1 MGDSKLWL
9 LLLLSTTTLVAAQF
23 DDPPT
28 CLLAKRY
35 KTMHKYEYQ
44 YEAESLNSIDGGSLL
59 KNGPKA
65 ICKVEIEVPQTCSF
79 IVRTTGCR
87 LSEVVGMDP
96 AGNPEFRPAPTSDV
110 FAAEMERYPLKV
122 VVEGRYNVK
131 LYPEEGETSTILNVK
146 RGILSALAVPLIEE
160 DQNSMMPTIHGMC
173 QTSFIVNS
181 RQNIATDVSLTR
193 DLSRCDKFVPI
204 RDHSSSLALISGL
217 HYPLAQL
224 ISSSQTCNY
233 KFDNDRKHMTSTA
246 CTETHVLLPFSNKGK
261 SGVTSV
267 GKQLLTLVQVSSHN
281 DRVFDHTD
289 IVKGL
294 HMEAVTDK
302 FAVQDKNLVLFVLRE
317 LASLPETEGER
328 RAHLFFKL
336 VTVLRGMTEE
346 TLILILP
353 EAQRVSSSLTY
364 QALAQCGTP
373 ACNSAILEI
382 FKSFDEASV
391 QVDAA
396 VFALGLVSNPS
407 PLLIHGML
415 EMAKIKPSRPV
426 MYALSNVVKRFYK
439 AEEKL
444 IPEIH
449 AVANFMA
456 AQLGDCTGEEE
467 KTFLT
472 LRVVG
477 NMAPAVMI
485 AGPAL
490 RMRVIQCMNQA
501 AASASVQ
508 QAAIQVFRL
517 TPAPR
522 EATEVLMRVV
532 MDRAANVQ
540 KRVAAYLVLM
550 KNPEARQLVM
560 LTNALK
566 SGENNQFKSFV
577 VSHMTNIMSSTEPE
591 TKELRMKIRDAVQ
604 GNEIGPIM
612 AATKFSRNYRMG
624 SIEGNMIFEGSSYLP
639 KEVMLEMTLKAFGF
653 DVDMMEIGMEGT
665 GLEPTVDAL
674 FGKDGFFPSSVLR
687 TMYFVSDSVPLKVKE
702 VMYDMMPALK
712 RESMKRKASQGF
724 IKEIGRNLNKLMRDL
739 KNSESPEATVYMKL
753 LGNEMG
759 YMKTKDI
766 QHIVNSASIMA
777 DRMFKMFPAEIMK
790 DIMARDDNTFFA
802 HYLFMDNQF
811 FLPTV
816 TGFPL
821 KVVLSGTFAPGV
833 KGGLKMNRGMNEFAF
848 MPSANVEFVTR
859 MGAIIPEFVNSGMEM
874 HTNMFHESGLK
885 AKISMGR
892 EEIKM
897 TIPALSAPTKILK
910 VTNTLVSVTSLEV
923 KAVPPM
929 VMGKVE
935 VNKCTPFFTGMRYCS
950 VLQYSDLSEGNTP
963 YSPFIGDSKFAVEL
977 HPTGEVT
984 EYTASL
990 VHEVFTEGN
999 DGKENVESLK
1009 FVVRSDGAEPTEA
1022 SAVLKYNMKRNT
1034 VTADVRIPDFDF
1046 DAGLRLGVVNGNT
1059 RGRGTHSIHLDF
1071 INKNIPVVSLIGR
1084 VSMEAMK
1091 KGMLQVQ
1098 LLAPTLATDASVTAT
1113 VMHAEDTEM
1122 ELRSEVKFLN
1132 TMSNQKIIMKYDSEK
1147 VGVEFKSDMNADTNM
1162 LPISDLLMVYG
1173 NKLLDTQVGR
1183 TDIKVRH
1190 IFKKFGEAAN
1200 NYMEKYGAE
1209 MPYIQNLRVPEM
1221 PEISI
1226 PEMLF
1231 MNVESKA
1238 VYYFNNERFNIM
1250 IPIPVG
1256 GKSTSDLNFP
1266 PVLSTPHVSVPQ
1278 LGLEIVSMEIP
1289 IPQMVIPPRINLA
1302 IPLFGK
1308 AEVSTMM
1315 KSNMYDMEASLAFG
1329 KDVVETPSYS
1339 AKVEMKGTSPLEVL
1353 GFKIE
1358 GSGML
1363 ATKDAIKAQL
1373 AGSLVHKF
1381 IEARVSLA
1389 EDLTFDDKMN
1399 LKSTGKI
1406 EATSPFGLNFGLD
1419 HTGMAQMNS
1428 QLISGE
1434 SNFDGRLNAGP
1445 IVGKTIS
1452 VQTVR
1457 IIPSKLEARIESTFE
1472 LDSNIVKAKNRI
1484 GAALVNGELLLVSNT
1499 DAFENNL
1506 RHVAELSFKEN
1517 KLALRHAVTA
1527 IALGTTLRNQ
1537 AETTVG
1543 AGEVL
1548 LKIETNAARA
1558 ENLVNY
1564 LLMGSLNAEGFGLR
1578 SEGSAKM
1585 MENEVT
1591 HKAILTMNKDGI
1603 TTSGSTIL
1611 HSPVSFENTFNAVL
1625 DMSKAAVSISNN
1637 AAMRSLKFTNANSLT
1652 VTPASL
1658 NFISKAETAGSEYAS
1673 YGHDITF
1680 DIKPY
1685 TAAAQISNNIK
1696 LLSAEFVNDAR
1707 LLAELYKLEFTG
1719 SMKAFHGQQEIKHI
1733 YQVSYKDRTAIV
1745 KGITTGML
1753 FGNQMT
1759 HNTELEIV
1767 GLAAKF
1773 TNEARI
1779 SSQPIRYDHSIRCS
1793 VIPFDF
1799 NLDALF
1805 NADGDVALYGKHS
1818 AQLYGRFLMRA
1829 QPLAFGSSHEYR
1841 ASMAHKLE
1849 NGISIENTFDNKMDT
1864 VLSVEEQK
1872 TSLRMKSKINEHAF
1886 DQEMSIYNTAERIG
1900 MELSSMVMTNLVNP
1914 HSTDNQEFS
1923 FSGFLKYDKTT
1934 NCHMIHLPL
1943 MEHVPL
1949 ILENLKEVIVSFAEA
1964 LQKYIND
1971 QEVQAK
1977 LEMMTRHM
1985 IEFVTGMDLE
1995 GKAIKMKEYLDDLTK
2010 EYAFT
2015 MEDVDFALRNLKI
2028 TFERVMVNFSDLAKR
2043 FLSMMREVTD
2053 RIKLPEVVV
2062 QKIQM
2067 VIEYLNE
2074 EFDIKE
2080 SVKHALVSLRDMID
2094 RIDLDKLK
2102 GGSLAFICDIDNHFR
2117 IRALLKSNL
2126 DFFIREVDRFDLVKF
2141 CSDAKR
2147 TWDDFWYHLWYSV
2160 VTKGIEQT
2168 ILDTWN
2174 SGIDLIRKWIKI
2186 FNVVEK
2192 INAVLAKSK
2201 EMLVKLGI
2209 EKQILHVVDRIIVLV
2224 KQFDEMLNSALK
2236 TVKDADIPAKVTRVT
2251 EDVIA
2256 YVKHTD
2262 AKEMIRQLSGLIE
2275 TILHRLKSMKYK
2287 DLVAFVNFSLYDVTD
2302 TVNRMITTLEIP
2314 QKVEAAKELVNA
2326 FLVSLKAFVDKLG
2339 EIKVSEVVKSVKEMV
2354 DFVVFDSLKASLEH
2368 VKMVVEDLKIK
2379 DTIDFYLSFASKEYR
2394 FFIKAVTTV
2403 LNKIVMVVS
2412 DTFPD
2417 QKFTEQIK
2425 GMVEAIIVELRA
2437 SEVTIPSFI
2446 VPFTDLVVPSV
2457 KIRLAALDKV
2467 NIPTELDIP
2476 EFKILGKY
2484 TVKATK
2490 ISFDKI
2496 KEIIIELIDYFMSL
2510 DMSFVDVDAFFGDL
2524 RMSYLPY
2531 MPEIRI
2537 PEFHFSQIP
2546 IPQIPPYSTEQLVKS
2561 LQIPEIQFPVIPT
2574 DISVPCFGKL
2584 YGEMRFNTPVYAIK
2598 TSAEFL
2604 NSTESALTP
2613 KFTGSFSSQGTSP
2626 SYEILNYKFDASAH
2640 VAMPKRSRVV
2650 LTENVRIKNVA
2661 FGVEHQASLSLYGL
2675 SAQGQAKTTMK
2686 VTTEPYK
2693 ANVLN
2698 TAFIA
2703 MEEGMSASLD
2713 TTYNHVVEIPSRNIK
2728 NEAVATQKVI
2738 ARQNGFTLSVT
2749 VDNIGKSKFDTA
2761 TANHKSNLQV
2771 SLNPKLM
2778 TLDFTGDTDSP
2789 VFKMRQQVTA
2799 ESHPLS
2805 HLRFSIRSQDES
2817 PMKNTMI
2824 VSSGIISLHDIKAE
2838 MKVDHNTELFGSV
2851 NGVITNGFN
2860 LLARPFEVLL
2870 EAQNRG
2876 KLNVFEKVT
2885 AKIELQND
2893 YSVFLRPA
2901 NQLINTV
2908 ALARL
2913 NQYKMVSN
2921 LTVLNDREE
2930 AGVVLAMDGDAN
2942 LDFLK
2947 YPITIPEF
2955 EVPFLGVRT
2964 PELTDVD
2971 LYEQTGLKNILVTTE
2986 QNINLNAKVVY
2997 QKMPAAPRVDVM
3009 GLMTVPPLGN
3019 LITELT
3025 FKSAVLNL
3033 NLNAGLFTEE
3043 DLVFR
3048 LAAITASEFESLRAK
3063 LDGTASLTLRSGMK
3077 LANSMSLVNP
3087 HIEGTHDCAITLSA
3101 ETLETAVTVAT
3112 VAKVTLPVFNLD
3124 VAQNLVASTKTKEH
3138 VVSTLRIK
3146 STYNIPMMK
3155 AVGNANADHSLKLE
3169 GTLSDVSVEAITRTN
3184 VEGTLLE
3191 GFLNLEVLN
3200 EANVFLNHAGLRSTS
3215 KLIGKTKL
3223 HHATKTIFNMDVD
3236 ENLSVEAS
3244 LSRVFAALT
3253 YNGVNE
3259 VDMFSFTTKGKHMA
3273 KATLDLAPI
3282 SSMTANIEID
3292 VAQPSSAGDFS
3303 IYDKTAAEVTATR
3316 QKIDTNTKLMTPV
3329 YSTIIDAVIDGSAP
3343 VFTVA
3348 LKSSAKSVM
3357 VFLDYDMSASST
3369 TNFENAAMNMV
3380 NKFLLTHT
3388 DMKVDLT
3395 NIINQ
3400 ALWTPTDG
3408 SYTLNAD
3415 ITSPTFTDMNLRCV
3429 ARREVVSASVSIPSV
3444 GFLGLQFNG
3453 RVPSQMSARIY
3464 GRYPS
3469 APEVDVDILVIRAVP
3484 KDSDKLSL
3492 QIVYDTEAPITM
3504 VSELRMRLP
3513 SIMASFS
3520 KFADKYQI
3528 TKTVTELWSMV
3539 ERRVL
3544 EAYDAAIHYDMSL
3557 SQLSIFFRNTVVQYQ
3572 KSVEVLL
3579 EAVVKFLRE
3588 AQFKIP
3594 GTDRLTTLPEVFR
3607 EVTSSFASMLDRVI
3621 RTLYEFTEVHFNM
3634 FVEKFSQLKFKMPL
3648 GDAVT
3653 GAQIVERV
3661 KTDAKVIYAEVQD
3674 IVRNMESLDTMVA
3687 KISETFKALVVK
3699 TQDFVDSIRSDY
3711 LDDVLVKV
3719 NELYR
3724 RFLTLVKE
3732 GVDEISRLN
3741 VQDIRHYIDEG
3752 IRKLVAFSDW
3762 VYNMIYNYMHRASEE
3777 LKPYLNVSDGRF
3789 EFDIAFP
3796 FQQ

>member
-23 DDPPT
+23 DDPTT

-35 KTMHKYEYQ
+35 KTLHKYHYH

-65 ICKVEIEVPQTCSF
+65 TCKVEIEVPQTCSF
-79 IVRTTGCR
+79 IVRTTDCS

-96 AGNPEFRPAPTSDV
+96 AGNPVFRPAPTSDA
-110 FAAEMERYPLKV
+110 FAAEMKRYPLKV
-122 VVEGRYNVK
+122 VVDSGYHVM
-131 LYPEEGETSTILNVK
+131 LYPEQGETPTILNIK

-160 DQNSMMPTIHGMC
+160 DQNTMMPTIHGMC
-173 QTSFIVNS
+173 QTSLSVNA
-181 RQNIATDVSLTR
+181 RQSIATDVTVTR

-233 KFDNDRKHMTSTA
+233 KFDDDRKHMTSTS
-246 CTETHVLLPFSNKGK
+246 CTETHRLLPFSQKGK
-261 SGVTSV
+261 SGATSV
-267 GKQLLTLVQVSSHN
+267 GKQQLTLVQVSSHN
-281 DRVFDHTD
+281 DRVFDHNYA
-289 IVKGL
+289 VKGL

-302 FAVQDKNLVLFVLRE
+302 FAYQDKEAILSVLRE
-317 LASLPETEGER
+317 LASLPETQGEMR
-328 RAHLFFKL
+328 SALFFKL
-336 VTVLRGMTEE
+336 VTTLRGMTAE
-346 TLILILP
+346 TVISSHP
-353 EAQRVSSSLTY
+353 EAQRVSASLTY

-373 ACNSAILEI
+373 ACNSAILDVL
-382 FKSFDEASV
+382 KSSDDSA
-391 QVDAA
+391 VDAA
-396 VFALGLVSNPS
+396 IYALGLVANPS
-407 PLLIHGML
+407 PILIKDLL
-415 EMAKIKPSRPV
+415 ETAKVKPSKPI
-426 MYALSNVVKRFYK
+426 MYALSNVVKRFHK
-439 AEEKL
+439 AELNLNDEF
-444 IPEIH
+444 H
-449 AVANFMA
+449 QVAAFMA

-472 LRVVG
+472 LRVIG
-477 NMAPAVMI
+477 NMAPAMMTCADI
-485 AGPAL
+485 
-490 RMRVIQCMNQA
+490 RTSVIQCMNQA
-501 AASASVQ
+501 AASPSVQ
-508 QAAIQVFRL
+508 AAAIQVYRL
-517 TPAPR
+517 APVLE
-522 EATEVLMRVV
+522 EAQEALITVV
-532 MDRAANVQ
+532 MDRAAHLQ

-550 KNPEARQLVM
+550 KNPEARHLVM
-560 LTNALK
+560 LINALK
-566 SGENNQFKSFV
+566 SEESDQFKSFV
-577 VSHMTNIMSSTEPE
+577 VSHLTNIMSSTEPDTE
-591 TKELRMKIRDAVQ
+591 ELRMKIRDAAQ

-612 AATKFSRNYRMG
+612 AATKFSRNYRLG
-624 SIEGNMIFEGSSYLP
+624 SIQSNVIFEGSSYLP
-639 KEVMLEMTLKAFGF
+639 KEVMLDMTLKAFGF
-653 DVDMMEIGMEGT
+653 DVDMVEVGMEGT

-674 FGKDGFFPSSVLR
+674 FGKDGFFPSTVLR
-687 TMYFVSDSVPLKVKE
+687 TMYLVSDNVPLKVKE
-702 VMYDMMPALK
+702 VMHDMMPTLK
-712 RESMKRKASQGF
+712 RESMKRRASQGF
-724 IKEIGRNLNKLMRDL
+724 IKEIGRNLNKLMNDL
-739 KNSESPEATVYMKL
+739 KESESPEATVYMKL
-753 LGNEMG
+753 LGNELG
-759 YMKTKDI
+759 YMKTKDM
-766 QHIVNSASIMA
+766 QKIVNAASIMA
-777 DRMFKMFPAEIMK
+777 DRMLKTFPSEIMK
-790 DIMARDDNTFFA
+790 DIMTRDDNTFFA

-811 FLPTV
+811 YLSTV

-821 KVVLSGTFAPGV
+821 KVVMSGTFAPGV
-833 KGGLKMNRGMNEFAF
+833 KGGLKMNRGISEFTF

-859 MGAIIPEFVNSGMEM
+859 MGASIPEFINSGMEM

-897 TIPALSAPTKILK
+897 TIPAPRAPTKILK
-910 VTNTLVSVTSLEV
+910 VTNTLVSVTSLGV

-929 VMGKVE
+929 VMEKVE
-935 VNKCTPFFTGMRYCS
+935 VNKCKPFFSGMRYCS
-950 VLQYSDLSEGNTP
+950 ELQYSDVSQDDAP
-963 YSPFIGDSKFAVEL
+963 YFPFTGDSKFVVEL

-990 VHEVFTEGN
+990 VHEVLKEGD
-999 DGKENVESLK
+999 DGKQNVETLK

-1022 SAVLKYNMKRNT
+1022 SAVLKYNMKRNM
-1034 VTADVRIPDFDF
+1034 VTADVQIPDFDF

-1071 INKNIPVVSLIGR
+1071 INKNIPEASLIGR
-1084 VSMEAMK
+1084 ASMEAMK

-1098 LLAPTLATDASVTAT
+1098 LLVPTLATDASITAT
-1113 VMHAEDTEM
+1113 VMHDEETEM
-1122 ELRSEVKFLN
+1122 ELKSEVKFLN
-1132 TMSNQKIIMKYDSEK
+1132 SMSNQKIIMKYDSEK
-1147 VGVEFKSDMNADTNM
+1147 IGVEFKSDMNADTNM
-1162 LPISDLLMVYG
+1162 LPVSDLLMVYG
-1173 NKLLDTQVGR
+1173 NKLLDTPVSQ
-1183 TDIKVRH
+1183 TNMKVRH
-1190 IFKKFGEAAN
+1190 IFKKFGEATN

-1209 MPYIQNLRVPEM
+1209 MPYIQNFRVPEM

-1238 VYYFNNERFNIM
+1238 FYYFNNERFNIM
-1250 IPIPVG
+1250 IPVPVG

-1289 IPQMVIPPRINLA
+1289 IPEMVIPTRIDLA

-1308 AEVSTMM
+1308 AEVSTMI
-1315 KSNMYDMEASLAFG
+1315 KSNMYDMEAYLAFG

-1339 AKVEMKGTSPLEVL
+1339 AKVEMTGTSPVEVL

-1358 GSGML
+1358 GTGML

-1381 IEARVSLA
+1381 IEARISLA

-1399 LKSTGKI
+1399 LKSTGRI
-1406 EATSPFGLNFGLD
+1406 EAMSTLGLNFGLE
-1419 HTGMAQMNS
+1419 HTGSAQMNS
-1428 QLISGE
+1428 QLIAGE

-1452 VQTVR
+1452 VQTIR
-1457 IIPSKLEARIESTFE
+1457 IIPSKPEARIESTFE

-1484 GAALVNGELLLVSNT
+1484 GASLVNGELLLLSNT

-1527 IALGTTLRNQ
+1527 IALGTTFRNQ
-1537 AETTVG
+1537 AESTVG

-1548 LKIETNAARA
+1548 LKIETNAERA
-1558 ENLVNY
+1558 ENRVNY
-1564 LLMGSLNAEGFGLR
+1564 LLTGSLNAEGCGLK
-1578 SEGSAKM
+1578 SEGSVKL

-1591 HKAILTMNKDGI
+1591 HKAMLTMNKDGI
-1603 TTSGSTIL
+1603 TTSGNTVL
-1611 HSPVSFENTFNAVL
+1611 LSPLSFENTFNAVL
-1625 DMSKAAVSISNN
+1625 DKSKAAVSISNN

-1658 NFISKAETAGSEYAS
+1658 NFISKAETIGSEYAS

-1685 TAAAQISNNIK
+1685 TAAAEISNNLK
-1696 LLSAEFVNDAR
+1696 LLSVELVNEAR
-1707 LLAELYKLEFTG
+1707 LLAELYKLELTG
-1719 SMKAFHGQQEIKHI
+1719 TMKALRGQQGIKHI
-1733 YQVSYKDRTAIV
+1733 YEISYKDRTANV
-1745 KGITTGML
+1745 KGITTGLL

-1759 HNTELEIV
+1759 HNAELEIV

-1779 SSQPIRYDHSIRCS
+1779 GSQPIRYDHSIRCS

-1799 NLDALF
+1799 NLEAAF

-1818 AQLYGRFLMRA
+1818 AQLYGKFLMRA
-1829 QPLAFGSSHEYR
+1829 QPLAFASSHEYR

-1849 NGISIENTFDNKMDT
+1849 NGVSIENTFDNRMDT
-1864 VLSVEEQK
+1864 VLSTEEQK

-1900 MELSSMVMTNLVNP
+1900 MELSSMVITNLVNP
-1914 HSTDNQEFS
+1914 QSTENQEFS
-1923 FSGFLKYDKTT
+1923 FSGFLKYDKMA
-1934 NCHMIHLPL
+1934 NCHIIQFPL
-1943 MEHVPL
+1943 MEHFPL
-1949 ILENLKEVIVSFAEA
+1949 ILDNLKKAIVSFAEA
-1964 LQKYIND
+1964 LQKYINN

-1977 LEMMTRHM
+1977 LEMMSRHM
-1985 IEFVTGMDLE
+1985 IEFVSGMDLE
-1995 GKAIKMKEYLDDLTK
+1995 GKVVKMKEYLHDLTK
-2010 EYAFT
+2010 EYVFT

-2028 TFERVMVNFSDLAKR
+2028 TFERIMVNFSGLVKG
-2043 FLSMMREVTD
+2043 FLGMTRQAID
-2053 RIKLPEVVV
+2053 GIKLPEEVV

-2067 VIEYLNE
+2067 VFEYLNE

-2080 SVKHALVSLRDMID
+2080 SVKHALVSLREMID
-2094 RIDLDKLK
+2094 SIDLDKLK
-2102 GGSLAFICDIDNHFR
+2102 GGTFAIIREIDNHFL
-2117 IRALLKSNL
+2117 IRAHLKYSLNFL
-2126 DFFIREVDRFDLVKF
+2126 IDVVDHFNLVKF
-2141 CSDAKR
+2141 CSEAKR
-2147 TWDDFWYHLWYSV
+2147 IFYDLYDYLFYMLVIKGPQEIVLDGIDRTREIIKMYKIVDKINSV
-2160 VTKGIEQT
+2160 VAKIRELLVRAGIERQL
-2168 ILDTWN
+2168 LD
-2174 SGIDLIRKWIKI
+2174 L
-2186 FNVVEK
+2186 
-2192 INAVLAKSK
+2192 
-2201 EMLVKLGI
+2201 M
-2209 EKQILHVVDRIIVLV
+2209 DRIIVLI
-2224 KQFDEMLNSALK
+2224 KQFKIDEMLNSAIK
-2236 TVKDADIPAKVTRVT
+2236 TVKDADIPARVTRVI
-2251 EDVIA
+2251 EDVIN

-2262 AKEMIRQLSGLIE
+2262 AKEMIVQLNGMIE
-2275 TILHRLKSMKYK
+2275 TILLRLRSMKYK
-2287 DLVAFVNFSLYDVTD
+2287 DLVAFVNFSLYEITD
-2302 TVNRMITTLEIP
+2302 TLNRMVTTLEIP
-2314 QKVEAAKELVNA
+2314 QKVEAVKELLNA
-2326 FLVSLKAFVDKLG
+2326 FLVSLKALVDKFG

-2354 DFVVFDSLKASLEH
+2354 DFVVFDSLKKSLEH
-2368 VKMVVEDLKIK
+2368 MKTVVEDLKIR
-2379 DTIDFYLSFASKEYR
+2379 DTIDFFLSAVSLEYR
-2394 FFIKAVTTV
+2394 LFIKDVTEKLHT
-2403 LNKIVMVVS
+2403 IVKVVS

-2425 GMVEAIIVELRA
+2425 GMADAIIEELRT
-2437 SEVTIPSFI
+2437 SEVTIPSFT

-2457 KIRLAALDKV
+2457 RISLAALNKIR
-2467 NIPTELDIP
+2467 IPTELDIP

-2490 ISFDKI
+2490 ISIDKL
-2496 KEIIIELIDYFMSL
+2496 KQIIIELIDYFL
-2510 DMSFVDVDAFFGDL
+2510 NLEMSFIDVDAFFGDL

-2537 PEFHFSQIP
+2537 PEFSLSQIP

-2561 LQIPEIQFPVIPT
+2561 LQIPEIKFPVIPS

-2604 NSTESALTP
+2604 NSTESELTP

-2650 LTENVRIKNVA
+2650 LTENIRIKNVA

-2693 ANVLN
+2693 ADVLN
-2698 TAFIA
+2698 TAFVA
-2703 MEEGMSASLD
+2703 MEEGISASLD
-2713 TTYNHVVEIPSRNIK
+2713 TTYNHVVDIPSRNIK

-2738 ARQNGFTLSVT
+2738 ARQNGFVITIT
-2749 VDNIGKSKFDTA
+2749 ADNVGKSKFDSATA
-2761 TANHKSNLQV
+2761 THKSNLQV
-2771 SLNPKLM
+2771 SINPKLM
-2778 TLDFTGDTDSP
+2778 TLDFSGDTDSP

-2805 HLRFSIRSQDES
+2805 HLRFSIRSQDEL
-2817 PMKNTMI
+2817 PIKNTVI
-2824 VSSGIISLHDIKAE
+2824 VSSGIIHFQDIKAE
-2838 MKVDHNTELFGSV
+2838 VKVDHNTELFGSV

-2860 LLARPFEVLL
+2860 LVARPFEVLL

-2876 KLNVFEKVT
+2876 KLNVFEKMT

-2893 YSVFLRPA
+2893 YSVLLRPA

-2913 NQYKMVSN
+2913 NQYKVVSN
-2921 LTVLNDREE
+2921 FTVLNDREE
-2930 AGVVLAMDGDAN
+2930 AGVVLALDGDAN

-2955 EVPFLGVRT
+2955 EVPFLGFRT

-2986 QNINLNAKVVY
+2986 QSINLNAKAAY
-2997 QKMPAAPRVDVM
+2997 QKMPAAPKVNVL
-3009 GLMTVPPLGN
+3009 GLVTVHPLGN

-3025 FKSAVLNL
+3025 FKSSIINL

-3043 DLVFR
+3043 DIVFR
-3048 LAAITASEFESLRAK
+3048 LAAITASEIDCLRAK
-3063 LDGTASLTLRSGMK
+3063 LDGTASLTFRSGMK
-3077 LANSMSLVNP
+3077 LANSISLINP
-3087 HIEGTHDCAITLSA
+3087 HIEGTHECAITLSA
-3101 ETLETAVTVAT
+3101 ETLEAAVTVAT
-3112 VAKVTLPVFNLD
+3112 IGKVTLPVFNLD
-3124 VAQNLVASTKTKEH
+3124 VAQNLVASTKTKENA
-3138 VVSTLRIK
+3138 VSTLRIK
-3146 STYNIPMMK
+3146 STYNIPMIK
-3155 AVGNANADHSLKLE
+3155 AVGNADADHSLKLE
-3169 GTLSDVSVEAITRTN
+3169 GTLTDISIEAITRAN

-3191 GFLNLEVLN
+3191 GFLNLGVLN
-3200 EANVFLNHAGLRSTS
+3200 EANVFLNHGGLRTTS
-3215 KLIGKTKL
+3215 KLIGNSKL
-3223 HHATKTIFNMDVD
+3223 HHATKTIFNMDID
-3236 ENLSVEAS
+3236 ENLSLEAS
-3244 LSRVFAALT
+3244 LSRVFAVLT

-3259 VDMFSFTTKGKHMA
+3259 VNMFSFTTKGKHMA

-3282 SSMTANIEID
+3282 SSLTANIEID
-3292 VAQPSSAGDFS
+3292 VGQPSSAGDFS
-3303 IYDKTAAEVTATR
+3303 IYDKTVAEVTTTK
-3316 QKIDTNTKLMTPV
+3316 QKIETNTRLTTPV
-3329 YSTIIDAVIDGSAP
+3329 YSTVIDAVIDGSAP
-3343 VFTVA
+3343 VFSVA
-3348 LKSSAKSVM
+3348 LKSSAKSAM
-3357 VFLDYDMSASST
+3357 VFLEYDMAASST

-3415 ITSPTFTDMNLRCV
+3415 ITSATFTDMNLRCV

-3464 GRYPS
+3464 SRYPS

-3484 KDSDKLSL
+3484 KDGDKLSL
-3492 QIVYDTEAPITM
+3492 QIVYDMEVPATM

-3513 SIMASFS
+3513 SIIHTFA

-3528 TKTVTELWSMV
+3528 TKTVKELWSMV
-3539 ERRVL
+3539 QKRVL
-3544 EAYDAAIHYDMSL
+3544 EAYDAAIHYDMNL

-3588 AQFKIP
+3588 TQFKIP

-3607 EVTSSFASMLDRVI
+3607 EVTSSFATVLDRII
-3621 RTLYEFTEVHFNM
+3621 RTVYEFAEAHFNI
-3634 FVEKFSQLKFKMPL
+3634 FVERFSQMKFKMPL
-3648 GDAVT
+3648 GDALT

-3661 KTDAKVIYAEVQD
+3661 KTDAKVIYQQVQH
-3674 IVRNMESLDTMVA
+3674 IVRNMESLDTMMEM
-3687 KISETFKALVVK
+3687 ISDTFKVLVIK
-3699 TQDFVDSIRSDY
+3699 TQDLVDSIRSDY
-3711 LDDVLVKV
+3711 LDDVLIKV

-3724 RFLTLVKE
+3724 RILTLVKE
-3732 GVDEISRLN
+3732 SVDEISRLD
-3741 VQDIRHYIDEG
+3741 VRDIRHYMDEG
-3752 IRKLVAFSDW
+3752 IRKLVDLINWF
-3762 VYNMIYNYMHRASEE
+3762 YNIFYDYLHKASEE
-3777 LKPYLNVSDGRF
+3777 LKPYMNVSDGRF
-3789 EFDIAFP
+3789 EFDIAYP